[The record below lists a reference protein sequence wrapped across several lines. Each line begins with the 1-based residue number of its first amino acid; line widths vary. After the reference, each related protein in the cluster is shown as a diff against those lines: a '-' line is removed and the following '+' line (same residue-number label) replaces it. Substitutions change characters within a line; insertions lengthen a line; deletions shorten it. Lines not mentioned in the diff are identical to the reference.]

1 MVVKRF
7 VIALSLG
14 VIASE
19 RAQAAAPVH
28 IVIPE
33 DGFSAHLSRDG
44 AIAAVADGTLMRIS
58 FQYSE
63 YDSLHP
69 YLVANQYCGNNQFL
83 KWGSAEHP
91 SVGEIDLICVRGS
104 TSSTQIFSAA
114 GN

>member
-1 MVVKRF
+1 MKRF

-14 VIASE
+14 VIVPE
-19 RAQAAAPVH
+19 RAQAGAPVH

-33 DGFSAHLSRDG
+33 DGFSAHLFRDG
-44 AIAAVADGTLMRIS
+44 AIAAVADGTVMRIS
-58 FQYSE
+58 FEYSE
-63 YDSLHP
+63 YDPLHP
-69 YLVANQYCGNNQFL
+69 YLVANQFCGNNQFL

-104 TSSTQIFSAA
+104 TSSTQTFSAA